1 MAQTDIPSESIDWKL
16 VEYLYDQA
24 PVLIVGSLVPMT
36 VAALGF
42 ARTSQSWFIAWGIS
56 ATLVLIG
63 RISVNA
69 AFPRRR
75 IRTGPPTVWRR
86 RFLIGTW
93 ANGAVCGSGAAG
105 SVLLSDAFTQ
115 MLVITMLTSF
125 MMGSAARNGVYP
137 KAAIGSILWAGI
149 PLLLACLATRD
160 IYYEFYTL
168 FILLFSL
175 SAIWVVRHLYTQT
188 VRLLTT
194 DEEKAVLVGEIS
206 RSNRELAAVNETLAA
221 ANEKL
226 AAIASTDGLTGLPNR
241 RRFDDLF
248 EPEAASA
255 RRNAVSDAAVCD
267 LSLLMIDI
275 DWFKGYNDR
284 YGHQAGDECLRSVG
298 RTLAAGCRRPRDVLA
313 RYGGEEFIAILPET
327 TGEGAAAVAETLRES
342 IEALG
347 IEHAASAFPVVTISI
362 GVATLSRSAEMTC
375 GVLIERADD
384 ALYRA
389 KAAGRN
395 RVHTAPDIYRFV
407 ESV

>member
-115 MLVITMLTSF
+115 
-125 MMGSAARNGVYP
+125 
-137 KAAIGSILWAGI
+137 ILWAGI